1 MIGYKLGSENIGKIN
16 RNQNIWSVTLFRSG
30 GYEMNDE
37 LEDATFAFGRT
48 AEEVKRH
55 PKARIPTGL
64 VNLIRRCGLM
74 HEVLETG
81 FFLEISS
88 RPVKQNGW
96 FKFEQVLA
104 AEPKSHCPM
113 GTSLRGVFS
122 VFDGYD
128 TFELGTFPWSPELPS
143 QVWVRASLLDNS
155 TLAWVLSQ
163 NKILSGDMNQQMNLH
178 DFTELE
184 IPNPQ
189 PVEFMRLPPPPDRP
203 YNFFDEE

>member
-1 MIGYKLGSENIGKIN
+1 M
-16 RNQNIWSVTLFRSG
+16 FRSG

-55 PKARIPTGL
+55 PKARMPTGL
-64 VNLIRRCGLM
+64 VNLLRRSNLM
-74 HEVLETG
+74 EDALETG
-81 FFLEISS
+81 FHLEISS
-88 RPVKQNGW
+88 RPKSQENW

-104 AEPKSHCPM
+104 VEPKSHCPM
-113 GTSLRGVFS
+113 GTSMRGIFS
-122 VFDGYD
+122 VFDGFD
-128 TFELGTFPWSPELPS
+128 TFELGTFPWSESMPS
-143 QVWVRASLLDNS
+143 QLWVRASLLDDS
-155 TLAWVLSQ
+155 ALAWVLSQ
-163 NKILSGDMNQQMNLH
+163 KKILSGDMNQQMNLH

>member
-1 MIGYKLGSENIGKIN
+1 M
-16 RNQNIWSVTLFRSG
+16 FRSG

-55 PKARIPTGL
+55 PKARMPTGL
-64 VNLIRRCGLM
+64 VNLVRRCGLM
-74 HEVLETG
+74 DEVLETG

-88 RPVKQNGW
+88 RPVKQENW

-104 AEPKSHCPM
+104 AEPKSQCPM

-128 TFELGTFPWSPELPS
+128 TFELGTFPGLLNCQVKSGLELVYLMTVLWLGFYHRIKFY
-143 QVWVRASLLDNS
+143 QV
-155 TLAWVLSQ
+155 
-163 NKILSGDMNQQMNLH
+163 I
-178 DFTELE
+178 
-184 IPNPQ
+184 
-189 PVEFMRLPPPPDRP
+189 
-203 YNFFDEE
+203 

>member
-74 HEVLETG
+74 DEVLETG
-81 FFLEISS
+81 FLLEISS
-88 RPVKQNGW
+88 LKTHQ
-96 FKFEQVLA
+96 L
-104 AEPKSHCPM
+104 
-113 GTSLRGVFS
+113 
-122 VFDGYD
+122 
-128 TFELGTFPWSPELPS
+128 
-143 QVWVRASLLDNS
+143 
-155 TLAWVLSQ
+155 
-163 NKILSGDMNQQMNLH
+163 
-178 DFTELE
+178 
-184 IPNPQ
+184 
-189 PVEFMRLPPPPDRP
+189 
-203 YNFFDEE
+203 